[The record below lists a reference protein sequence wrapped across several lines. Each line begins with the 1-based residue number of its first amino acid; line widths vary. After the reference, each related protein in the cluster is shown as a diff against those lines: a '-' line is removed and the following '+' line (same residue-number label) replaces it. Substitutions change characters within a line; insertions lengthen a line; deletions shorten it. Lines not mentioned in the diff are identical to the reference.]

1 MARITGED
9 KSVFQNIK
17 DFSFYIKAGY
27 RKGTILRSSDFL
39 IKDNRLN
46 LSGKD
51 AKRIRTQMREKYYRK
66 IEPEKNFANP
76 NDDNTLFEL

>member
-17 DFSFYIKAGY
+17 DFSFYIKAGF
-27 RKGTILRSSDFL
+27 RKGKILRSSDFL

-46 LSGKD
+46 LSDEKV
-51 AKRIRTQMREKYYRK
+51 KKIRIKMTKKYYRK
-66 IEPEKNFANP
+66 IEIEKNISNIEG
-76 NDDNTLFEL
+76 DNTRFEL